1 MTTVERLTGLD
12 AAFLA
17 LETTETHLHVCA
29 TLVIEPGEQ
38 GFTADTLRRLVADRL
53 DRVPPFRRK
62 VVTIPMQI
70 HHPVW
75 WDAEP
80 DLDVHVQAAT
90 LPGPGGAA
98 ELAAFTAQVAGVAL
112 DRDRPLW
119 EMWVVDGL
127 EHDHVAIIAKIHHA
141 CIDGV
146 AGVEIMAQLLD
157 IVPTALAPESEAPRS
172 RALTVVPQVPLVDDI
187 PEGDFRTRPSDA
199 ALVRSAI
206 DELTAQPMRLVRA
219 LRNLAGAAVRIIDKV
234 EHPNT
239 PSTAL
244 PFRAP
249 STALNQ
255 AISAERTVAFSALP
269 LDDVKTVRRAFGAT
283 VNDVLLAVTAGA
295 LRRWFDQYSEIPNSP
310 LVAAIPTSVRSLD
323 ERGAMGNRFSAW
335 FVHLALSEA
344 DPVARLRAI
353 SEQTVHAKSLH
364 DEVGSEAMHR
374 WAELLSPIAYSPVT
388 KMYRA
393 VGARIRPIAN
403 VVCSNVPGPRFPM
416 YCTDARVVACY
427 PFGPI
432 WDGTGLNLTMLS
444 YLDTVGVGIIGCAD
458 SVPGIDDL
466 AAALPD
472 ALAELMKA
480 ASALAPRPSR

>member
-17 LETTETHLHVCA
+17 LETSEVHLHVCA
-29 TLVIEPGEQ
+29 TLVIEPGPN
-38 GFTADTLRRLVADRL
+38 GFTADTLRQLIAERL

-75 WDAEP
+75 WEVEP
-80 DLDVHVQAAT
+80 DLDDHVRAAT

-98 ELAAFTAQVAGVAL
+98 ELAAFTAQIASEPL

-127 EHDHVAIIAKIHHA
+127 EHDHVAIVAKIHHA

-157 IVPTALAPESEAPRS
+157 IGPTPLEGTYDRNATRRLAAVPDVDEDALRE
-172 RALTVVPQVPLVDDI
+172 
-187 PEGDFRTRPSDA
+187 RPSDA
-199 ALVRSAI
+199 SLVRSAI

-219 LRNLAGAAVRIIDKV
+219 LRNLAGAAVRVIDKI
-234 EHPNT
+234 EHPER

-249 STALNQ
+249 ATPLNR
-255 AISAERTVAFSALP
+255 AISPDRTVSFSALP
-269 LDDVKTVRRAFGAT
+269 LDDVKMVRRAYGAT

-295 LRRWFDQYSEIPNSP
+295 LRRWFERYADVPDAP
-310 LVAAIPTSVRSLD
+310 LVAAIPTSVRTLD

-335 FVHLALSEA
+335 FVHLALSEP
-344 DPVARLRAI
+344 DPVARLKAI
-353 SEQTVHAKSLH
+353 SGQTVHAKELH
-364 DEVGSEAMHR
+364 DEFGSDALHH
-374 WAELLSPIAYSPVT
+374 WAELLSPAAYPPVT
-388 KMYRA
+388 RLYRSL
-393 VGARIRPIAN
+393 GARMRPLAN

-416 YCTDARVVACY
+416 YCTDGRVVACY

-432 WDGTGLNLTMLS
+432 FDGTGLNLTMLS
-444 YLDTVGVGIIGCAD
+444 YLDTVGVGLIGCAD

-472 ALAELMKA
+472 ALGELVKA
-480 ASALAPRPSR
+480 AAGERDS